1 MRKYLNYIIFGV
13 VVLLVVGMAVSHSRR
28 IASLVSDMTG
38 SDPQAHAR
46 AAAELIKAE
55 QFGDAITGELP
66 ATRVKV
72 ARALQDLPTDDA
84 VKQTLTLLKDQ
95 DKGVR
100 TQALI
105 TLKKIGAASKE
116 TLDALVVGLKDGDVN
131 IRKGTIAALTDPA
144 AKGGIGPRPDV
155 VQAVLAILKKE
166 GDARSPGGD
175 VLGSSRFVTE
185 GANAIS
191 VPTLIGYLTEKDD
204 GVKGGAADALGK
216 IGDPKAVEPLVAMI
230 HNAAIKPDVRR
241 IATGA
246 TALIADKSCEPV
258 LTEAITDPTTD
269 NEVRA
274 QAARGLG
281 NIATATS
288 IATLVKTLDDDDLKL
303 RSAVIAA
310 LARASQS
317 DSVRVHQSTLTAL
330 ISALNDSKASVRL
343 GAVQALQPVHAP
355 EANAALTQILA
366 LDQNSPILRSAAATT
381 LGFPNNQSAILPLAN
396 ALNASDGEV
405 AASAQQ
411 ALQAIGPAGIPTLL
425 TLMQRDGPD
434 ALYAAQA
441 LGRQGAAVLP
451 ALQQALASAQPTQ
464 QRWLAVALGE
474 IGTADTRPAL
484 QQLVASPDAAVKYV
498 AQQQLNRLG
507 IVQ

>member
-1 MRKYLNYIIFGV
+1 MRKYLNYIIFGA
-13 VVLLVVGMAVSHSRR
+13 VVLLVVGLAVSHSRH
-28 IASLVSDMTG
+28 IGSLVNDLTSA
-38 SDPQAHAR
+38 DPQAHAR

-55 QFGDAITGELP
+55 QFGDAITGEP
-66 ATRVKV
+66 PVTRVKV
-72 ARALQDLPTDDA
+72 ARALQDLPTADA
-84 VKQTLTLLKDQ
+84 VKQTLSLLKDQ
-95 DKGVR
+95 NKDVR
-100 TQALI
+100 AQALV

-131 IRKGTIAALTDPA
+131 IRKGTIAALTAPA
-144 AKGGIGPRPDV
+144 EKGGIGPRPDV

-166 GDARSPGGD
+166 GDARGPAGD
-175 VLGSSRFVTE
+175 VLGNSRFVAE

-191 VPTLIGYLTEKDD
+191 VPTLIGYLAEKDD

-216 IGDPKAVEPLVAMI
+216 IGDPKAVPPLVAMV
-230 HNAAIKPDVRR
+230 HDMKIKPDVRR

-246 TALIADKSCEPV
+246 VALIADKSCEPV

-281 NIATATS
+281 KIATATS
-288 IATLVKTLDDDDLKL
+288 IATLVKTLNDDDLKL
-303 RSAVIAA
+303 RSAVVAA
-310 LARASQS
+310 LARAGQS
-317 DSVRVHQSTLTAL
+317 ESVRIHQITIDAL
-330 ISALNDSKASVRL
+330 ISALNDPKTSVRM
-343 GAVQALQPVHAP
+343 GAIQALQPIHAP
-355 EANAALTQILA
+355 EANAALTQILTA
-366 LDQNSPILRSAAATT
+366 AQNSPALRSAAAIT
-381 LGFPNNQSAILPLAN
+381 LGFPNNQPAIIPLAN
-396 ALNASDGEV
+396 SLNAVDGEV

-411 ALQAIGPAGIPTLL
+411 ALQAIGPAVIPTLL
-425 TLMQRDGPD
+425 TLMLRDGPD

-451 ALQQALASAQPTQ
+451 TLHQAIASAQPMQ

-474 IGTADTRPAL
+474 IGTADTRPSL
-484 QQLVASPDAAVKYV
+484 QQLAASPDAAVKYV

-507 IVQ
+507 VIP